1 ILPQQLRTS
10 PLFVENIALDV
21 RAGNTLWYAVPGFW
35 DSTAMEC
42 DLDEVSGQ
50 MALPLPTHT
59 SARSPEPNFRFP
71 GAHAPSER
79 VSCDCFR
86 GSPHDSQR
94 RLSMVRHWARMA
106 HLRGADHGARHGS

>member
-1 ILPQQLRTS
+1 MPQQLRTS
-10 PLFVENIALDV
+10 ALFVALFVENIALDV

-59 SARSPEPNFRFP
+59 SARSPEPN
-71 GAHAPSER
+71 
-79 VSCDCFR
+79 
-86 GSPHDSQR
+86 
-94 RLSMVRHWARMA
+94 
-106 HLRGADHGARHGS
+106 